1 MVDYGQQSHE
11 GWCQVSVI
19 GSYVGWSIE
28 TTKNTR
34 AVPAKFVGLLQESMA
49 VEPEFI
55 EDGALYAGRRMPR
68 SVALGTKSVGGSVRM
83 NLQAETLGTLM
94 RACVGGTIG
103 TTGSSPA
110 WTHVIAPGVLPS
122 ATFQVVR
129 RDVADVARVFEYT
142 GCMVNAWTLTQ
153 NAGERGQLQVD
164 VFAYDEDTSQTAA
177 TAVYDAA
184 PTPLTFRHVAVNIGG
199 TTVCPDSFVISGT
212 NDLSR
217 EFKSCSADAGRASI
231 YEASSQ
237 RSITMSIPRDFPGLT
252 EHAKLVAGTPVSVS
266 VGWTSGASS
275 VTITGNGYL
284 TGGGTPMVS
293 GPTGMVKE
301 TLNVKLFHGTSDA
314 SAFTVTVVNDEA
326 TA

>member
-1 MVDYGQQSHE
+1 
-11 GWCQVSVI
+11 VSVI
-19 GSYVGWSIE
+19 GSYAGWSIE

-34 AVPAKFVGLLQESMA
+34 AVPTKFVGLLQESLA

-68 SVALGTKSVGGSVRM
+68 SVTLGTKAVGGSVRV

-94 RACVGGTIG
+94 RACIGGTIG
-103 TTGSSPA
+103 TTGAGPY
-110 WTHVIAPGVLPS
+110 THVITPGALPT
-122 ATFQVVR
+122 ATFQVIR
-129 RDVADVARVFEYT
+129 RDVGDTARVFEYT
-142 GCMVNAWTLTQ
+142 GSMVNAWTLSQ

-164 VFAYDEDTSQTAA
+164 LFAYDEDTSQSAA

-199 TTVCPDSFVISGT
+199 TTVCPDSFTISGT
-212 NDLSR
+212 NDISR
-217 EFKSCSADAGRASI
+217 EFKSCANDAGRATI

-252 EHAKLVAGTPVSVS
+252 EHTKLVAGTPVSVS

-293 GPTGMVKE
+293 GPTGLIKE
-301 TLNVKLFHGTSDA
+301 TLNVKLFHGSSDA
-314 SAFTVTVVNDEA
+314 SAFTMTIVNDEA